1 MSVIGNGEFSSI
13 FIRSWSVTRDTEKQT
28 NQKYSIMFKNAREGS
43 NATEAA
49 VSLCEKGLLAPCSEV
64 PLCYAHWGDEHHR
77 AKTAKGRE
85 LWVPR
90 WGEARSKG
98 GRGGWSGHR
107 QRGEEQGNP
116 ESQQNVLSHVTAGT
130 KKITLELSLSNCLRH
145 MQPHPP

>member
-64 PLCYAHWGDEHHR
+64 PLCYAHWGHEHHR
-77 AKTAKGRE
+77 AESCGCQDEGRQEAKAEEEAEVATDRE
-85 LWVPR
+85 EKSRETLR
-90 WGEARSKG
+90 ANKMS
-98 GRGGWSGHR
+98 SAM
-107 QRGEEQGNP
+107 
-116 ESQQNVLSHVTAGT
+116 SQQGQ
-130 KKITLELSLSNCLRH
+130 KK
-145 MQPHPP
+145 

>member
-64 PLCYAHWGDEHHR
+64 PLCYAHWGHEHHR
-77 AKTAKGRE
+77 VESCGCQDEGRQ
-85 LWVPR
+85 
-90 WGEARSKG
+90 RSKG